1 MSLQYKIYFILLKS
15 KTWNIDLINPTF
27 TNLSHL
33 ALTVGVLI
41 PVEPDI
47 SRKDLRQSFN
57 NSLIIETS
65 ISVRLYGTV
74 CIK

>member
-1 MSLQYKIYFILLKS
+1 MEKIVD
-15 KTWNIDLINPTF
+15 IDLINPTF
-27 TNLSHL
+27 TSLSNL

-41 PVEPDI
+41 PVERDI
-47 SRKDLRQSFN
+47 SRKDLRPSFN

-65 ISVRLYGTV
+65 ISVRLSGTI